1 MVSRWPRCEPRSR
14 ADAALRVNF
23 NHGPSVS
30 FRRTLVV
37 LGFAASL
44 ALAQGRIECSSVP
57 SKVLQR
63 DVPYCVLL
71 PKSYDARARLPVL
84 YFLHGLGDNQQSLVN
99 MGAWNLISDLRQQNK
114 IGDFLIAT
122 PQGQG
127 TFYIDS
133 ADGRTRYSQFFLEEF
148 LPFIESKYHSRTDRA
163 GRAISGISMGGYGAL
178 RFAFAYPQKFSAVS
192 AESAALFPESPKLL
206 DQAMQSGA
214 PRGKLLGNVFGSP
227 INPGHWRANDP
238 FALAK
243 QNPSAIRHLAIYFN
257 CGDEDGYHFN
267 EGAAALDQQLTADKI
282 PHTFKL
288 YPGEHSLTYF
298 LAHMDELMEFHSRE
312 FAKHPSAAGAGK

>member
-1 MVSRWPRCEPRSR
+1 MTSPTPCHPERSR
-14 ADAALRVNF
+14 AAAKSRDPYRL
-23 NHGPSVS
+23 
-30 FRRTLVV
+30 RTLFFSLLLFV
-37 LGFAASL
+37 LAQP
-44 ALAQGRIECSSVP
+44 ALAQARIECASTP
-57 SKVLQR
+57 SKVLKR

-71 PKSYDARARLPVL
+71 PKNFDATAKLPVL
-84 YFLHGLGDNQQSLVN
+84 YFLHGLGDNQQSLIN

-127 TFYIDS
+127 SFYIDS

-148 LPFIESKYHSRTDRA
+148 LPFIESKYHTRTDRA
-163 GRAISGISMGGYGAL
+163 GRAVSGISMGGYGAL

-192 AESAALFPESPKLL
+192 AESAALFSESPKVL

-227 INPGHWRANDP
+227 INPAHWRANDP

-243 QNPSAIRHLAIYFN
+243 QNASAIGRLAIYFN
-257 CGDEDGYHFN
+257 CGDQDGYRFN
-267 EGAAALDQQLTADKI
+267 EGAAALDKQLTSQKI
-282 PHTFKL
+282 AHTFKL

-312 FAKHPSAAGAGK
+312 FSKHPAAAAGAGK